1 LLSRN
6 IWRISRNLFT
16 CKLSNPRSI
25 YENMN
30 YDVIIVKIPKP
41 HIKKV
46 LAHHLAADPS
56 VSLQKALSLL
66 DNLPVVYSR
75 DLSAKELED
84 VLRQMAKLG
93 VECQIVESKN
103 PLDFVKEIETPPKD
117 VTKKSDILKV
127 PEKKPKTVSERRG
140 RQRVTF
146 QSASSGPRLPIE
158 KKPVKRSST
167 LKNVLVVLIL
177 CAAVGILF
185 VIGKNKS
192 FKIKSTGPL
201 IAKKGSSKS
210 RSKAPKKS
218 RSSFNDELKESKRQ
232 KQESDSKSQKE
243 SIASPQKRSSD
254 SYTDSAASAGSDYTR
269 AIKFYKIA
277 ISFNR
282 NNLRAWQGLLA
293 AYRGARMWKEAEETK
308 GSMADLFQEDAFSIG
323 EIVKPYGVLSQYKR
337 DEYGVCRIE
346 YRSHESQRSVM
357 EKETFFL
364 IRALIAHESCQTVSL
379 YASTGTGRGM
389 LVRVATTSFPAS
401 FAEYRKRA
409 QISFTE

>member
-1 LLSRN
+1 
-6 IWRISRNLFT
+6 
-16 CKLSNPRSI
+16 
-25 YENMN
+25 MN
-30 YDVIIVKIPKP
+30 YDVIILKIPKP

-66 DNLPVVYSR
+66 DNLPIVYSK

-103 PLDFVKEIETPPKD
+103 PLDFIKETETPQKD
-117 VTKKSDILKV
+117 VTKKSDILKASG
-127 PEKKPKTVSERRG
+127 KKPKAVSERRG
-140 RQRVTF
+140 GQRVTF

-158 KKPVKRSST
+158 KKPEKKKSI
-167 LKNVLVVLIL
+167 LKNILVVCIL

-192 FKIKSTGPL
+192 YKISSTAPL
-201 IAKKGSSKS
+201 VSKKGGSKS
-210 RSKAPKKS
+210 RPKAPKKS
-218 RSSFNDELKESKRQ
+218 RSSFNDELKESKQQ
-232 KQESDSKSQKE
+232 KQESDSKSPKE
-243 SIASPQKRSSD
+243 SISSPQKRSSD

-308 GSMADLFQEDAFSIG
+308 DRMADLFQEDAFSIR

-337 DEYGVCRIE
+337 DEHGVCRIE
-346 YRSHESQRSVM
+346 YRSHESKRAVM
-357 EKETFFL
+357 ERETFFL
-364 IRALIAHESCQTVSL
+364 IRALIAHEPCRTVSL
-379 YASTGTGRGM
+379 YASTGKGRGM
-389 LVRVATTSFPAS
+389 LVRVSTEAFPSSFS
-401 FAEYRKRA
+401 NYTKRA